1 MKKRLRILLVASI
14 VLLVVAAGLFTRRN
28 QYKNWFLYEN
38 FKDTPIRSSIVLE
51 KQQGIHLKYRYP
63 DKAKKNGALY
73 VSCSEP
79 CIHVTVS
86 GIDGIYSNAY
96 MIIGVEGVY
105 KGKSVIRITDEEG
118 KVIGELPVRV
128 TNNPYRA
135 EE

>member
-1 MKKRLRILLVASI
+1 MIL
-14 VLLVVAAGLFTRRN
+14 
-28 QYKNWFLYEN
+28 
-38 FKDTPIRSSIVLE
+38 
-51 KQQGIHLKYRYP
+51 YRYP

-73 VSCSEP
+73 VSCSEA
-79 CIHVTVS
+79 CIQVRVS

-105 KGKSVIRITDEEG
+105 KGKNVIRITDEEG

-135 EE
+135 KE